1 MITWVVIMFV
11 AFFSLLMLASVKSYQ
26 KNRSSQEFM
35 LAGSNLGVF
44 LGFMTFSAALFSAF
58 TFQGMPDFFR
68 QNGIGA
74 WIFLAFSD
82 GAMVFFILWFG
93 RKLRR
98 KAREKGFKGVAGL
111 MTECYGT
118 RWAGYALFFSSFLFL
133 IPYAAIQIRGISVFF
148 DAAFPQFLP
157 RWGWSLILV
166 VLMILYAEIGGFKA
180 MVYSDAI
187 QGTILLLVLWLIA
200 GTCIHKLGGL
210 QSMFDQVAAAEEQ
223 LLSCPGPNKLF
234 NWQFLLGSLIAVV
247 MIPVTQPQMT
257 TRLVVM
263 KNLRAMKKMAYAVG
277 IFAILVIMATIFIG
291 MYGAVRYPAATAQ
304 EFWSKALLYDQLAPV
319 AGLAMVG
326 LFAACLST
334 TNSQIFALGNELRS
348 MLPGHEKRV
357 MFITKIFLFIFA
369 ILVMIFA
376 SLMGDQIALLARV
389 SFTGT
394 AMIAP
399 IVLSGVISRHKP
411 GKELIVISFIA
422 LAVFLASI
430 VGLVPSQVGPLQ
442 LDILL
447 YLFTFGATAIS
458 LLVRRYAD
466 GKMPDTLTT
475 K

>member
-1 MITWVVIMFV
+1 
-11 AFFSLLMLASVKSYQ
+11 
-26 KNRSSQEFM
+26 M
-35 LAGSNLGVF
+35 LAGSSLGVF

-93 RKLRR
+93 QKLRK
-98 KAREKGFKGVAGL
+98 KAREKGFKGIAGL
-111 MTECYGT
+111 VTDIYGSK
-118 RWAGYALFFSSFLFL
+118 WAGYLLFLSSFLFL

-148 DAAFPQFLP
+148 DAAFPEFLP

-166 VLMILYAEIGGFKA
+166 TLMILYAEIGGFKA

-187 QGTILLLVLWLIA
+187 QGTILLVVLWLIA
-200 GTCIHKLGGL
+200 ITCIYKLGGM
-210 QSMFDQVAAAEEQ
+210 QSMFDQVALADVK
-223 LLSCPGPNKLF
+223 LLSTPGPKGLF
-234 NWQFLLGSLIAVV
+234 NWQFLLGSLIAVM

-263 KNLRAMKKMAYAVG
+263 KNLASMKKMAYSVG
-277 IFAILVIMATIFIG
+277 IFAILVILATVFIG
-291 MYGAVRYPAATAQ
+291 MYGAVKYPAATAQ
-304 EFWSKALLYDQLAPV
+304 EFWSGALLYDQLHPV
-319 AGLAMVG
+319 AGLAIVG

-348 MLPGHEKRV
+348 LLPGEEKKV
-357 MFITKIFLFIFA
+357 MYITKIFLFVFSV
-369 ILVMIFA
+369 LVMIFA

-394 AMIAP
+394 AMMAP
-399 IVLSGVISRHKP
+399 VILAGVIMKQKP
-411 GKELIVISFIA
+411 GKELLVVSLIA

-430 VGLVPSQVGPLQ
+430 AGIVPNKIGSMQ
-442 LDILL
+442 LDIVL
-447 YLFTFGATAIS
+447 YIFTFGSTAIS
-458 LLVRRYAD
+458 VFLRSR
-466 GKMPDTLTT
+466 K
-475 K
+475 

>member
-1 MITWVVIMFV
+1 MFIG
-11 AFFSLLMLASVKSYQ
+11 FFGLLAYASYKSYQ

-35 LAGSNLGVF
+35 LAGSSLGVF

-93 RKLRR
+93 QKLRK

-111 MTECYGT
+111 VTDIYGSKL
-118 RWAGYALFFSSFLFL
+118 AGYLLFLSSFLFL

-148 DAAFPQFLP
+148 DAAFPEFLP

-166 VLMILYAEIGGFKA
+166 TLMILYAEIGGFKA

-187 QGTILLLVLWLIA
+187 QGTILLVVLWMIA
-200 GTCIHKLGGL
+200 VTCIYKLGGM
-210 QSMFDQVAAAEEQ
+210 QSMFEQVATADIK
-223 LLSCPGPNKLF
+223 LLSTPGPKGLF

-263 KNLRAMKKMAYAVG
+263 KNLTSMKKMAYSVG
-277 IFAILVIMATIFIG
+277 IFAILVILATVFIG
-291 MYGAVRYPAATAQ
+291 MYGAVKYPGSTAQ
-304 EFWSKALLYDQLAPV
+304 EFWSGALLYDQLHPV
-319 AGLAMVG
+319 AGLAIVG

-348 MLPGHEKRV
+348 LLPGEEKKV
-357 MFITKIFLFIFA
+357 MYITKIFLFVFSV
-369 ILVMIFA
+369 LVMIFA

-394 AMIAP
+394 AMMAP
-399 IVLSGVISRHKP
+399 VILAGVIMKQKP
-411 GKELIVISFIA
+411 GKELLVVSLIA
-422 LAVFLASI
+422 LVVFLASI
-430 VGLVPSQVGPLQ
+430 AKIVPSKIGVMQ
-442 LDILL
+442 LDIAL
-447 YLFTFGATAIS
+447 YIFTFGTTAIS
-458 LLVRRYAD
+458 VFLRSR
-466 GKMPDTLTT
+466 K
-475 K
+475 

>member
-1 MITWVVIMFV
+1 MTTWVIIMF
-11 AFFSLLMLASVKSYQ
+11 ALFFGLLGYASFKSYK

-35 LAGSNLGVF
+35 LAGSSLGVF

-93 RKLRR
+93 QKLRK
-98 KAREKGFKGVAGL
+98 KAREVGFKGVAGL
-111 MTECYGT
+111 MTEIYGSK
-118 RWAGYALFFSSFLFL
+118 WAGYLLFLSSFLFL

-166 VLMILYAEIGGFKA
+166 TLMILYAEIGGFKA

-187 QGTILLLVLWLIA
+187 QGTILLVVLWLIA
-200 GTCIHKLGGL
+200 ITCIVKLGGI
-210 QSMFDQVAAAEEQ
+210 QSMFTQVAETNET
-223 LLSCPGPNKLF
+223 LLSTPGPKGLF

-263 KNLRAMKKMAYAVG
+263 KNLKSMKKMTVAVG
-277 IFAILVIMATIFIG
+277 TFAILVIMATIFIG
-291 MYGAVRYPAATAQ
+291 MYGAVKYPNATAQ
-304 EFWSKALLYDQLAPV
+304 EFWGQALLYDQLAPV

-348 MLPGHEKRV
+348 LLPGEEKKV
-357 MFITKIFLFIFA
+357 MFITKIFLFVFSV
-369 ILVMIFA
+369 LVMIFA

-394 AMIAP
+394 AMMAP
-399 IVLSGVISRHKP
+399 VILAGVIMKGKP
-411 GKELIVISFIA
+411 GKELLVVSLAA
-422 LAVFLASI
+422 LLVFLASMAGI
-430 VGLVPSQVGPLQ
+430 IPSKIGAVQ

-447 YLFTFGATAIS
+447 YIFTFGSTAIS
-458 LLVRRYAD
+458 VFVRNRQ
-466 GKMPDTLTT
+466 TV
-475 K
+475 

>member
-1 MITWVVIMFV
+1 MTTWVIVMFV
-11 AFFSLLMLASVKSYQ
+11 AFFGLLGYASYKSYQ

-35 LAGSNLGVF
+35 LAGSSLGVF

-82 GAMVFFILWFG
+82 GVMVFFILWFG
-93 RKLRR
+93 QKIRK
-98 KAREKGFKGVAGL
+98 KARQKGFKGVAGL
-111 MTECYGT
+111 VTDIYGSK
-118 RWAGYALFFSSFLFL
+118 WAGYLLFLSSFLFL

-148 DAAFPQFLP
+148 DAAFPAFLP

-166 VLMILYAEIGGFKA
+166 TLMILYAEIGGFKA

-187 QGTILLLVLWLIA
+187 QGTILLVVLWLIA
-200 GTCIHKLGGL
+200 VTCIYKLGGV
-210 QSMFDQVAAAEEQ
+210 QSMFEQVAVADVK
-223 LLSCPGPNKLF
+223 LLSTPGPKGLF
-234 NWQFLLGSLIAVV
+234 NWQFLLGSMIAVV
-247 MIPVTQPQMT
+247 MIPVTQPQLT

-263 KNLRAMKKMAYAVG
+263 KNLASMKKMAYSVG
-277 IFAILVIMATIFIG
+277 IFAILVILATVFIG
-291 MYGAVRYPAATAQ
+291 MYGAVIYQGATAQ
-304 EFWSKALLYDQLAPV
+304 EFWSGALLYDQFHPV
-319 AGLAMVG
+319 AGLAIVG

-348 MLPGHEKRV
+348 LLPGEEKRV
-357 MFITKIFLFIFA
+357 MYITKIFLFVFSV
-369 ILVMIFA
+369 LVMIFA

-394 AMIAP
+394 AMMAP
-399 IVLSGVISRHKP
+399 VILAGVIMKSKP
-411 GKELIVISFIA
+411 GKELLLVSLIA

-430 VGLVPSQVGPLQ
+430 GGIIPSKIGTMQ

-447 YLFTFGATAIS
+447 YIFTFGSTAIS
-458 LLVRRYAD
+458 VFVRSRKVL
-466 GKMPDTLTT
+466 G
-475 K
+475 

>member
-1 MITWVVIMFV
+1 MTTWVIIMFTL
-11 AFFSLLMLASVKSYQ
+11 FFGMLAYASYKSF
-26 KNRSSQEFM
+26 KRNRSSQEFM
-35 LAGSNLGVF
+35 LAGSSLGVF

-93 RKLRR
+93 QKLRK
-98 KAREKGFKGVAGL
+98 KAREVGFKGVAGL
-111 MTECYGT
+111 MTEIYGSK
-118 RWAGYALFFSSFLFL
+118 WAGYLLFLSSFLFL

-148 DAAFPQFLP
+148 DAAFPAFLP

-166 VLMILYAEIGGFKA
+166 TLMILYAEIGGFKA

-187 QGTILLLVLWLIA
+187 QGTILLVVLWLIA
-200 GTCIHKLGGL
+200 FTCIIKLGGI
-210 QSMFDQVAAAEEQ
+210 QSMFDQVAVADAK
-223 LLSCPGPNKLF
+223 LLSTPGPKGIF

-263 KNLRAMKKMAYAVG
+263 KNLKSMKKMTVAVG

-291 MYGAVRYPAATAQ
+291 MYGAVKYPQASAQ
-304 EFWSKALLYDQLAPV
+304 EFWGKALLYDQLAPV

-348 MLPGHEKRV
+348 LLPGSEKRV
-357 MFITKIFLFIFA
+357 MYITKIFLFVFSV
-369 ILVMIFA
+369 LVMIFA

-394 AMIAP
+394 AMMAP
-399 IVLSGVISRHKP
+399 VILAGVIMKGKP
-411 GKELIVISFIA
+411 GRELLVVSLIA
-422 LAVFLASI
+422 LSVFLASMAGI
-430 VGLVPSQVGPLQ
+430 IPSKIGAVQ

-447 YLFTFGATAIS
+447 YIFTFGSTAIS
-458 LLVRRYAD
+458 VFVRSRQTA
-466 GKMPDTLTT
+466 
-475 K
+475 

>member
-1 MITWVVIMFV
+1 MFIG
-11 AFFSLLMLASVKSYQ
+11 FFGLLAYASYKSYQ

-35 LAGSNLGVF
+35 LAGSSLGVF

-93 RKLRR
+93 QKLRK

-111 MTECYGT
+111 VTDIYGSKL
-118 RWAGYALFFSSFLFL
+118 AGYLLFLSSFLFL

-148 DAAFPQFLP
+148 DAAFPEFLP

-166 VLMILYAEIGGFKA
+166 TLMILYAEIGGFKA

-187 QGTILLLVLWLIA
+187 QGTILLVVLWMIA
-200 GTCIHKLGGL
+200 VTCIYKLGGM
-210 QSMFDQVAAAEEQ
+210 QSLFEQVATADIK
-223 LLSCPGPNKLF
+223 LLSTPGPKGLF

-263 KNLRAMKKMAYAVG
+263 KNLTSMKKMAYSVG
-277 IFAILVIMATIFIG
+277 IFAILVILATVFIG
-291 MYGAVRYPAATAQ
+291 MYGAVKYPGSTAQ
-304 EFWSKALLYDQLAPV
+304 EFWSGALLYDQLHPV
-319 AGLAMVG
+319 AGLAIVG

-348 MLPGHEKRV
+348 LLPGEEKKV
-357 MFITKIFLFIFA
+357 MYITKIFLFVFSV
-369 ILVMIFA
+369 LVMIFA

-394 AMIAP
+394 AMMAP
-399 IVLSGVISRHKP
+399 VILAGVIMKQKP
-411 GKELIVISFIA
+411 GKELLVVSLIA
-422 LAVFLASI
+422 LVVFLASI
-430 VGLVPSQVGPLQ
+430 AKIVPSKIGVMQ
-442 LDILL
+442 LDIAL
-447 YLFTFGATAIS
+447 YIFTFGTTAIS
-458 LLVRRYAD
+458 VFLRSR
-466 GKMPDTLTT
+466 K
-475 K
+475 

>member
-1 MITWVVIMFV
+1 MF
-11 AFFSLLMLASVKSYQ
+11 AIFFGLLGFASYKSYQ

-35 LAGSNLGVF
+35 LAGSSLGVF

-82 GAMVFFILWFG
+82 GAMVFLILWFG
-93 RKLRR
+93 QKLRK
-98 KAREKGFKGVAGL
+98 KAREKGFKGVAG
-111 MTECYGT
+111 MVTNIYGT
-118 RWAGYALFFSSFLFL
+118 KWAGYLLFMSSFLFL

-148 DAAFPQFLP
+148 DAAFPEFLP
-157 RWGWSLILV
+157 RWAWSLILV
-166 VLMILYAEIGGFKA
+166 TLMILYAEIGGFKA

-200 GTCIHKLGGL
+200 FTCIFKLGGL
-210 QSMFDQVAAAEEQ
+210 NSMFEQVADVDVK
-223 LLSCPGPNKLF
+223 LLSTPGPKGLF

-263 KNLRAMKKMAYAVG
+263 KNLTSMKKMAYSVG
-277 IFAILVIMATIFIG
+277 IFAILVILATVFIG
-291 MYGAVRYPAATAQ
+291 MYGAVKYQGATAQ
-304 EFWSKALLYDQLAPV
+304 EFWGQALLYDQFAPV

-348 MLPGHEKRV
+348 LLPGEEKKV
-357 MFITKIFLFIFA
+357 MYITKIFLFVFSM
-369 ILVMIFA
+369 LVMIFA

-394 AMIAP
+394 AMMAP
-399 IVLSGVISRHKP
+399 VVLAGVIMKQKP
-411 GKELIVISFIA
+411 GKELLFVSLVA
-422 LAVFLASI
+422 LGIFLASTGKLI
-430 VGLVPSQVGPLQ
+430 PSKMGSLQ

-447 YLFTFGATAIS
+447 YIFTFGSTAIS
-458 LLVRRYAD
+458 VIARSR
-466 GKMPDTLTT
+466 K
-475 K
+475 

>member
-1 MITWVVIMFV
+1 MITWVIIMFAGFIV
-11 AFFSLLMLASVKSYQ
+11 LLVLASVKSYK

-35 LAGSNLGVF
+35 LAGSSLGVF

-68 QNGIGA
+68 THGIGA

-82 GAMVFFILWFG
+82 GVMVFFLLWFG

-98 KAREKGFKGVAGL
+98 KAKDRGFKGMAGL
-111 MTECYGT
+111 MSDIYGN
-118 RWAGYALFFSSFLFL
+118 RWAGYALFLSSFLFL

-148 DAAFPQFLP
+148 DAAFPNFLP

-166 VLMILYAEIGGFKA
+166 VFMILYAEIGGFKA

-187 QGTILLLVLWLIA
+187 QGTILLVVLWLIA
-200 GTCIHKLGGL
+200 TTCITKLGGVK
-210 QSMFDQVAAAEEQ
+210 SMFEQVQIANAA
-223 LLSCPGPNKLF
+223 LLSTPGPKGLF
-234 NWQFLLGSLIAVV
+234 TWQFLLGSTIAVV
-247 MIPVTQPQMT
+247 MIPVSQPQMG

-263 KNLRAMKKMAYAVG
+263 KSLKSMKKMAFAVG
-277 IFAILVIMATIFIG
+277 SFAILIIAATIFIG
-291 MYGAVRYPAATAQ
+291 MYGSVVYPNASAQ
-304 EFWSKALLYDQLAPV
+304 EFWGKALLYDQLAPV

-348 MLPGHEKRV
+348 LLPDDEKKSMR
-357 MFITKIFLFIFA
+357 ITKIFLFIFSV
-369 ILVMIFA
+369 LVMIFA

-394 AMIAP
+394 SMFAPVVLAAVAMK
-399 IVLSGVISRHKP
+399 GKP
-411 GKELIVISFIA
+411 GKELIVISMVA
-422 LAVFLASI
+422 LLVF
-430 VGLVPSQVGPLQ
+430 VGSQAGIVPSKIGAMQ

-447 YLFTFGATAIS
+447 YMFITGATLIS
-458 LLVRRYAD
+458 VIFR
-466 GKMPDTLTT
+466 KQ
-475 K
+475 KVV